1 MVLYLVKFPAAFAV
15 ILVGNKSE
23 LGPPAHAAPP
33 FWPPLLE
40 GVAVIFAVEASNPH
54 HYSSWPPKEYHN
66 LLDSSSMASTILLGG
81 LPMGASLADLGYEAL
96 SLFQRVETV
105 DSDKTPQDWPTAS
118 FTAEAERFE
127 LWAVNLGLFVTGHGS
142 LDYRVREADRLA
154 QTIRRFLQELMD
166 SLVEGEIILVRTRM
180 LHR

>member
-15 ILVGNKSE
+15 ILISNKSE
-23 LGPPAHAAPP
+23 LVPPAYAAPP

-40 GVAVIFAVEASNPH
+40 GVAVILAVEASNPH
-54 HYSSWPPKEYHN
+54 RHSSWPLIECHN
-66 LLDSSSMASTILLGG
+66 LLYSSSMASKVLLGG

-105 DSDKTPQDWPTAS
+105 DSDNAPQDWPTAS

-166 SLVEGEIILVRTRM
+166 SLVEGETIFIRTHM